1 MFASMACELAAKVF
15 LLQQERGR
23 SVRKDVVI
31 AYYQL
36 FFTDN
41 VTQMAREGWLRQVRH
56 PRELFRSMDLDFLD
70 HCMTCVCR
78 TLTELGRTA
87 LKAYRLLVP
96 KRDSGAEPPLPLPTR
111 RVSNLCGSGLGEGG
125 HHPQHRPPPAEL
137 QENNG
142 YGHPD
147 KRLLAE
153 EEVTHGGAV
162 RLVF

>member
-1 MFASMACELAAKVF
+1 MEEDSVFASMACELAAKVF

-41 VTQMAREGWLRQVRH
+41 VTQMAREGWLRPGAPPQGAVSQYGLGFSGPLH
-56 PRELFRSMDLDFLD
+56 DL
-70 HCMTCVCR
+70 CVPH
-78 TLTELGRTA
+78 TDGAGRTA

-96 KRDSGAEPPLPLPTR
+96 KRDSGAEPPLPLPTD
-111 RVSNLCGSGLGEGG
+111 VYQTYVALALGEGG

-142 YGHPD
+142 YGHPI
-147 KRLLAE
+147 K
-153 EEVTHGGAV
+153 G
-162 RLVF
+162 F

>member
-1 MFASMACELAAKVF
+1 MVQDPEGLKTLERVEEDSVFASMACELAAKVF

-96 KRDSGAEPPLPLPTR
+96 KRDSGAEPPLPLPTD
-111 RVSNLCGSGLGEGG
+111 VY
-125 HHPQHRPPPAEL
+125 QA
-137 QENNG
+137 
-142 YGHPD
+142 YVA
-147 KRLLAE
+147 LAWGK
-153 EEVTHGGAV
+153 EVTTRSIDLHRQNYRKTMAMAI
-162 RLVF
+162 R